1 MNDLSHCWSYTA
13 LVNSSCWLNIDIHT
27 KKKKKEKKKR
37 ERQGYGCRRT
47 QSHRGKTPLSLF
59 FFITQMQIKDIH
71 QVCDSP
77 QQITNCQLNHQLAQL
92 RVAVALLKTGC
103 WLASWSVCVCV
114 CVSVSSLC
122 TIIDMEQSFVWGDLF
137 SSNLVRF
144 NQKPQ
149 VTDWETCACEIHENF
164 SSEVKQPQ
172 QLWVISDMSTTNL
185 VASVWELQGAYV

>member
-27 KKKKKEKKKR
+27 KKKKKEGAARLRLQAHSITSR
-37 ERQGYGCRRT
+37 EN
-47 QSHRGKTPLSLF
+47 TPSLF

-114 CVSVSSLC
+114 CVY
-122 TIIDMEQSFVWGDLF
+122 
-137 SSNLVRF
+137 
-144 NQKPQ
+144 
-149 VTDWETCACEIHENF
+149 
-164 SSEVKQPQ
+164 
-172 QLWVISDMSTTNL
+172 LWVHFVQLLIWSSHSCEEIFFHQTLLDLTKSHK
-185 VASVWELQGAYV
+185 

>member
-27 KKKKKEKKKR
+27 KKKKEKKKKR

-114 CVSVSSLC
+114 CVCVY
-122 TIIDMEQSFVWGDLF
+122 
-137 SSNLVRF
+137 
-144 NQKPQ
+144 
-149 VTDWETCACEIHENF
+149 
-164 SSEVKQPQ
+164 
-172 QLWVISDMSTTNL
+172 LWVHFVQLLIWSSHSCEEIFFHQTLLDLTKSHK
-185 VASVWELQGAYV
+185 